1 MLWGMDDDYHHL
13 QTRKLK
19 FGEMEVPCSWVY
31 RHTHAYVAEIWGEAV
46 LMSELLSYQ
55 EPPAP
60 LHLVKYHSLYPLAS
74 IHWVLSTSKEQ
85 WFITVIW
92 VWHCARVKRS
102 PCLSEIR
109 PSPTA
114 WAVTWVRHL
123 SLWPAGQSRAS
134 HPPRS
139 WEDISR
145 QSYSRKS
152 QQQRCPPTSTAGER
166 GRGWGPGPGWLQTQG
181 LQPPGGS
188 RPELGTSPAL
198 AFGVLRLKS
207 LGVLSLPGPGP
218 APALAGVQAWPGAP
232 PILGGW
238 GLRALQTGWT
248 GAWASW
254 QSISSPWNLDAWG
267 YWIWTSIG
275 LIYHLCFPNFYILLI
290 LFWEMTSTI
299 ALNV

>member
-19 FGEMEVPCSWVY
+19 FSEMKCLAHGCTDLHMPMLLKSEVRQFWCQSPSPTRSHQHHSIWSSTILF
-31 RHTHAYVAEIWGEAV
+31 THLPLFTE
-46 LMSELLSYQ
+46 SSQLLKSSD
-55 EPPAP
+55 
-60 LHLVKYHSLYPLAS
+60 SLQ
-74 IHWVLSTSKEQ
+74 LSGCDT
-85 WFITVIW
+85 
-92 VWHCARVKRS
+92 ARVKRS

-114 WAVTWVRHL
+114 WAVTRVRHL

-139 WEDISR
+139 WEDDISR

-152 QQQRCPPTSTAGER
+152 QQQRCPPTSTAGEH

-188 RPELGTSPAL
+188 WPELGTSPAL
-198 AFGVLRLKS
+198 AFGVLRLKEP
-207 LGVLSLPGPGP
+207 GGGLSSRPRPSSGPGRG
-218 APALAGVQAWPGAP
+218 AGMAWSSPHS
-232 PILGGW
+232 GGW
-238 GLRALQTGWT
+238 GLRALHTGWT

-267 YWIWTSIG
+267 YWIWTSVG

-290 LFWEMTSTI
+290 LFWEMTNTI